1 MYPAQC
7 ALRSEGATPRCL
19 KVIHYD
25 ASEMKSGIDCI
36 ASMSSRKG
44 TWPQPGMTLISDF
57 CKFEE
62 MYLIVLIVREAG
74 HYFWASLSLAASQN
88 HLKRAIAAQR
98 DPVWQ
103 LNRQRTY

>member
-1 MYPAQC
+1 LPGYI
-7 ALRSEGATPRCL
+7 PRDSL
-19 KVIHYD
+19 FRY
-25 ASEMKSGIDCI
+25 
-36 ASMSSRKG
+36 
-44 TWPQPGMTLISDF
+44 F
-57 CKFEE
+57 CNLEE

-103 LNRQRTY
+103 FYRQRTY